1 MRILP
6 AHQLIEA
13 ALDGRDV
20 EQRAVGEAIVLAY
33 VDLERP
39 VVYPPITAHRGGLGR
54 AVPPHAHELLDRI
67 VRYPEPVTAAGS
79 TTRFV
84 PTGSYRRARWF
95 APKAFGAE
103 VVRMSLIEVTLPLA
117 ARAETRTSTASTRR
131 RFAISRAVPF
141 SWTTKS
147 PEGIFQGLGR
157 NVRRAID
164 CRTVTWPAATGP

>member
-103 VVRMSLIEVTLPLA
+103 VVRMSLIEVTPTARGARRNKDVHSVDAPPL
-117 ARAETRTSTASTRR
+117 RDITRG
-131 RFAISRAVPF
+131 AVFMDDEKP
-141 SWTTKS
+141 
-147 PEGIFQGLGR
+147 
-157 NVRRAID
+157 
-164 CRTVTWPAATGP
+164 